1 MEITK
6 ENVATL
12 LVQQGVIP
20 QALVDGLDGD
30 GDFLNTLD
38 IVVGLAG
45 IGKLLLDTDD
55 HKRLL
60 TFAISV
66 FVMGPDEGK
75 QVCRMAGVLRDIGGT
90 PDDVYAFIGKLA
102 QKAAAGKLAETVIS
116 KAATH

>member
-6 ENVATL
+6 ENVAAL
-12 LVQQGVIP
+12 LVLHGAVP
-20 QALVDGLDGD
+20 QALVDQVVGD
-30 GDFLNTLD
+30 ADFLIIMD
-38 IVVGLAG
+38 VVVGLAS
-45 IGKLLLDTDD
+45 IGEKLLDTDD

-75 QVCRMAGVLRDIGGT
+75 QACRMAGLVRDIGGT
-90 PDDVYAFIGKLA
+90 PDDVVAFIGNLA
-102 QKAAAGKLAETVIS
+102 QKAAASRLAEMAID